1 MYQKLNVMDNM
12 SSDLIFDFSRVCQPA
27 CVAADV
33 QEDSSEQGKSIV
45 SYFGGDE
52 LAASVWMKKYAMK
65 GEGSADEFLGRPE
78 KKEYTMNRTRKSRR
92 LAGWNK
98 SPEVVIEQINDD
110 GATQPTVVPTIDS
123 STRENG
129 VKHYYS
135 KFALYHLQYTWDRQ
149 RDMFSPN
156 NWERREEL
164 FNELFEKEDSMEF
177 TIGEKHYRH
186 KLYHCKANRR
196 VIVMRL
202 ANVKELLLEKDFEE
216 MPVKHYPS
224 CFVVIDNRAGS
235 RRVIIQKLQTSFSS
249 TFQVARI
256 LQNNISHTL
265 TQGHNIG
272 VMFHPQRYT
281 QDFYKLWKEHPD
293 TTKKVRFNIS
303 SGVKKEELSCTNT
316 VCGIMQ
322 NVENASRSSDY
333 CTTVEI
339 SGGADGTTLPVDET
353 SDYIKGLVQYSA
365 CTGCSIELVTT
376 DGASFT
382 CFINSDV
389 ESTDKIVSYE
399 MDAGYLEQ
407 LFDNQVDDKTE
418 SEEKVIEFL
427 NGIKYLVDENEMEV
441 K

>member
-1 MYQKLNVMDNM
+1 M
-12 SSDLIFDFSRVCQPA
+12 SSDLIFDFSKVCQQNCA
-27 CVAADV
+27 TAEV
-33 QEDSSEQGKSIV
+33 QENSSEPRKSSV

-52 LAASVWMKKYAMK
+52 LAASVWMEKYALKEESAADESLGRTERKKYTMK
-65 GEGSADEFLGRPE
+65 KNG
-78 KKEYTMNRTRKSRR
+78 KSRR
-92 LAGWNK
+92 VAGWNK

-110 GATQPTVVPTIDS
+110 GDTQPTVVPTVDS

-135 KFALYHLQYTWDRQ
+135 KFALYHLQYTWDGQ
-149 RDMFSPN
+149 RDMFSPD

-164 FNELFEKEDSMEF
+164 FNELFEKDDSMEF
-177 TIGEKHYRH
+177 TIGEKHYKH
-186 KLYHCKANRR
+186 KLYHCKANKK

-202 ANVKELLLEKDFEE
+202 ANVKELLLEQNFEE

-256 LQNNISHTL
+256 LQNNISQTL

-272 VMFHPQRYT
+272 VTFHPQRYT
-281 QDFYKLWKEHPD
+281 QDFYKLWKEHSD

-303 SGVKKEELSCTNT
+303 SGVKIEDLSCTNT

-322 NVENASRSSDY
+322 KVDNISRSSDY
-333 CTTVEI
+333 CTTVEV
-339 SGGADGTTLPVDET
+339 SGGAGNATLPVDET

-365 CTGCSIELVTT
+365 STGCSIELVTT

-382 CFINSDV
+382 CYIDSDI
-389 ESTDKIVSYE
+389 ESTDKIVSYD

-407 LFDNQVDDKTE
+407 LFDNQVEDKAE